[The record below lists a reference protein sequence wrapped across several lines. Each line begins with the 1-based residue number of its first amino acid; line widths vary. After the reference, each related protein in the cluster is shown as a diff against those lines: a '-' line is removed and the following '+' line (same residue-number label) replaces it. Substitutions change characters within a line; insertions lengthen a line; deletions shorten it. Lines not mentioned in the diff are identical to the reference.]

1 MSAHSGTL
9 RQMANGRTKLLVKVG
24 LTRGH
29 NVSRNGCGPRVRIP
43 LAPLAKA
50 ALTRGNVPGSGRFLV
65 SVQHT
70 CNLDAPTPGRPWRP
84 GRSRAPTVPVGACR
98 ASRLRAATLP
108 IMPMSAR
115 SDRRH
120 IHHAGPRSRSTCSRN
135 THRDRRWPQQHRHPV
150 LAGCPHRGVAGS
162 GPQPPALPG
171 PYLVTQPPADTPA
184 VHTLEQQATTANCG

>member
-1 MSAHSGTL
+1 VPSQSHFD
-9 RQMANGRTKLLVKVG
+9 KV
-24 LTRGH
+24 TCARDDEE
-29 NVSRNGCGPRVRIP
+29 GPLVRIP

-50 ALTRGNVPGSGRFLV
+50 ALTRENAPRSERFLV

-70 CNLDAPTPGRPWRP
+70 CNLGAPTPGPP
-84 GRSRAPTVPVGACR
+84 MAARSECGADRSCGGLSSVQVGCD
-98 ASRLRAATLP
+98 LP

-120 IHHAGPRSRSTCSRN
+120 FHHAGPRSRSTCSRN
-135 THRDRRWPQQHRHPV
+135 THRDRRWPQQHRHPG
-150 LAGCPHRGVAGS
+150 LARCPHRGVAGS